1 MALTSKGLEQGLRSQ
16 PEVEAR
22 SQWWEHQI
30 LAPTPVVSGPLVL
43 QKRIPTKTE
52 RSEASEIF
60 IRREKSTV
68 HVGRHTGRLREREN
82 HWVTP
87 SWLFESLL
95 WGISSGF
102 PLANHC
108 DLPGSQSTVGRSQ
121 DPPACVHASLSQDGF
136 YWKGIWVEHPLT
148 ILPFGLQ
155 GAFSGYVW
163 SEKSPDFY
171 VVWAGPSLLP

>member
-1 MALTSKGLEQGLRSQ
+1 MTRPLALRLCGKEFPQRRKEVKLVKYLLEG
-16 PEVEAR
+16 
-22 SQWWEHQI
+22 
-30 LAPTPVVSGPLVL
+30 
-43 QKRIPTKTE
+43 KR
-52 RSEASEIF
+52 
-60 IRREKSTV
+60 V
-68 HVGRHTGRLREREN
+68 HVGRHTGRLRERES

-121 DPPACVHASLSQDGF
+121 DPPVWVHASLSQDGF

-155 GAFSGYVW
+155 GSFSGYVW
-163 SEKSPDFY
+163 SEKSDFRENT
-171 VVWAGPSLLP
+171 WSGQGPVSSLNCPILSWRFMNL